1 MTTWCNRPITE
12 PILLAPHRSAHV
24 ELGPEGICLTGPPG
38 YGERV
43 GHSGDERQRLVEE
56 ARAAH
61 REHRYDATYRAL
73 SVVGEQGGRSRARIC
88 SCLRRRPGSWAW
100 SVIACG

>member
-24 ELGPEGICLTGPPG
+24 ELGPDGICLTGPPG

-43 GHSGDERQRLVEE
+43 GHSGMNVSASWRRH
-56 ARAAH
+56 AAH
-61 REHRYDATYRAL
+61 RERRYDTTYRLVRRGRAGRPL
-73 SVVGEQGGRSRARIC
+73 SREDLQLLAEA
-88 SCLRRRPGSWAW
+88 AW
-100 SVIACG
+100 